1 MNACG
6 CGRTNDAR
14 RSYCGGCGTRIA
26 RACARCQF
34 VNATDDAYCGG
45 CGDELVASVVAVV
58 SGQPPAPARPL
69 ALLKS
74 LPPIPAPAPS
84 AASTIAR
91 PAPASADTMSAA
103 ELATLLGPSA
113 VPVPAP
119 LPSVV
124 SQDDLDRLFGG
135 VA

>member
-6 CGRTNDAR
+6 CGRANDAR

-45 CGDELVASVVAVV
+45 CGDALGAGARAATTAAAVVVA
-58 SGQPPAPARPL
+58 P
-69 ALLKS
+69 
-74 LPPIPAPAPS
+74 
-84 AASTIAR
+84 R
-91 PAPASADTMSAA
+91 PAVAPTSADTMSAA
-103 ELATLLGPSA
+103 ELASLLGKAAAPT
-113 VPVPAP
+113 PVQLPAI
-119 LPSVV
+119 V